1 MSRPRKSQ
9 RTVEPLRTKVAR
21 IKTLSIP
28 TAVLLADKAQGG
40 ALTDA
45 DLALYVR
52 LHLWSGSSKFTW
64 VGTET
69 VAETFKK
76 SPRTVRQQLRN
87 LAKAGWISRE
97 ERYVAK
103 VGGTREGWVIRGE
116 TKDDAASYAATCGRI
131 TGNLLPRNRQ
141 PIATE
146 AIPDEAPP
154 GNLPGPTASVSG
166 SLPQAPGSASKI
178 SREDPETTEET
189 SEGKKVHAPP
199 ACMPD
204 LRPKRAP
211 LLIATP
217 PLRKTTPRGEGR
229 TSAWPPETFTDV
241 FSKWQAE
248 MVFANPGYVVP
259 RPGQKDL
266 GICKLLLAKF
276 EPPQLEAI
284 IRVAV
289 WDWEAIQQSV
299 EVWYTKSRPIPEV
312 QCILKISA
320 QLAAFVE
327 TGVVS
332 TARRVSRYRAKYVDP
347 PVVVGERKPGEL
359 SPAAQVRAAWR
370 VKQDAAKEAKKLRD
384 AERWAPRTSAG

>member
-76 SPRTVRQQLRN
+76 PPRTVRQQLRN

-116 TKDDAASYAATCGRI
+116 TKNDAASYAATCGRI

-189 SEGKKVHAPP
+189 SEGKKVHAPAP
-199 ACMPD
+199 LPLD
-204 LRPKRAP
+204 LGNKPLP

-217 PLRKTTPRGEGR
+217 PLRKTTPKTRD
-229 TSAWPPETFTDV
+229 AVWPPEDSTDV
-241 FSKWQAE
+241 YAKWGSE
-248 MVFANPGYVVP
+248 MSLANPGYVVP
-259 RPGQKDL
+259 RPGVKEL
-266 GICKLLLAKF
+266 SICKLLVDRF
-276 EPPQLEAI
+276 ESPQLEAV